1 MKPGDLVK
9 VAGCWTN
16 YAPIFSET
24 DALGVV
30 ISTEGNSHRPVAL
43 ALVLVGGC
51 KTWVAFQNM
60 ELLNASR

>member
-9 VAGCWTN
+9 VAGRWTN
-16 YAPIFSET
+16 YEPVFSET
-24 DALGVV
+24 DDLGIVLSV
-30 ISTEGNSHRPVAL
+30 EGNGRRPVAL

-51 KTWVAFQNM
+51 KTWVALQSM